1 MEENNDFEKY
11 DGHEES
17 IETLL
22 GTNEKS
28 SSMTS
33 RERVDDVLEN
43 EGAEVLSKYGVP
55 KGLAKKVI
63 KKDGGT
69 FAPTHGPTQKLAKE
83 YSRNKLAKGL
93 DKIDSVKQKNSG
105 YNKSYNSKEA
115 FQRKLEDKNYY
126 KNQIN
131 DAKNR
136 QESASN
142 NLDKSKENEKTEKKE
157 LKQAKKDERN
167 AKRDNFKS
175 KSYMASHPVEATEMA
190 ISNAAKKLGRKIL
203 IAIAPYAIG
212 LILLIL
218 MAFFVI
224 QLILGPIMEA
234 WGYIDE
240 AITGVANFS
249 EKLTNFYYGF
259 GFQDSKEAFY
269 DELDELCDKYT
280 CSNDGTGLD
289 VPMLLAT
296 LFYTEGMGYDT
307 AYGSI
312 EDSDVI
318 DKTSSG
324 TNSGAFGAIKEWL
337 REKYDESKETVD
349 EDGLTYN
356 AGKIYR
362 LRKLAR
368 NQFYTNSFGLTERR
382 GQIKTTTLSNFL
394 EKYSLNIAHDI
405 SDMLKDFIGLALKS
419 FTGPSTF
426 NEVYA
431 VATGSKYTGDYFY
444 DLANKAG
451 DFKETFK
458 TLISD
463 IFYGLADIT
472 DIKIEL
478 VGDDGLLTVNISYR
492 EFEYDEDNY
501 KNYLT
506 KYYFEHMPEFKKML
520 NGLKGENREIK
531 KEQLFNDIKS
541 NKNLF
546 ESIFLENISKSSEN
560 YVDSCLGAIDQ
571 NLVSELG
578 KPVDIA
584 DNATIS
590 FSDSYSYG
598 VVDGKNHNGVDLN
611 ETTSGVKLGSNVY
624 SVSNGKIESIEDS
637 KCSDN
642 KNNCGKSIV
651 ISHSIIVNSKEFKF
665 KTVYSNITPK
675 TGIGK
680 GNKISKGDIIGT
692 IYNNTNNKEGLH
704 FAFLDLNNDS
714 KGVFIDPTN
723 LFITCSTDSDGWLI
737 HQSSISKSD
746 FSKKLSDYC
755 SNNSCNSSMQMFVN
769 NADLIYDT
777 AKKNNVSPELVVV
790 RAVNEG
796 FSPGNE
802 NGSNNYWGIGCTNTG
817 GISACASYSSLTEGI
832 KGFANISPVKN
843 SKTATEMMSTYAYIG
858 EYWYNPGSWS
868 IGGCQYYPYING
880 YMSTNRS
887 TIVGGYCEVSRACS
901 GSSCN
906 KTIDE
911 DQQAYSKWQVD
922 DNLIKRRKEIFG
934 Y

>member
-93 DKIDSVKQKNSG
+93 DKIDSFKQKKGG

-714 KGVFIDPTN
+714 KGIFIDPTN
-723 LFITCSTDSDGWLI
+723 LFIECKKNSTVLTGDSNEEKTWNYLLGKGFTKYAAAGIIGNLMAETGLKPNNVEDASQAEALYGDEKFTEMI
-737 HQSSISKSD
+737 DNGIVTRSEFIQSSKYGVPAGWGGYNYNGLTYGYGLAQWTDPTRKGNFYDSWIGPKKGVSIGDLGVQLNFIMTELESDSYSYIKSTINNASSASAAAD
-746 FSKKLSDYC
+746 IFWNYEVGAAEALRRNYATDVYNRLSKK
-755 SNNSCNSSMQMFVN
+755 
-769 NADLIYDT
+769 
-777 AKKNNVSPELVVV
+777 
-790 RAVNEG
+790 
-796 FSPGNE
+796 
-802 NGSNNYWGIGCTNTG
+802 
-817 GISACASYSSLTEGI
+817 
-832 KGFANISPVKN
+832 
-843 SKTATEMMSTYAYIG
+843 
-858 EYWYNPGSWS
+858 
-868 IGGCQYYPYING
+868 
-880 YMSTNRS
+880 
-887 TIVGGYCEVSRACS
+887 
-901 GSSCN
+901 
-906 KTIDE
+906 
-911 DQQAYSKWQVD
+911 
-922 DNLIKRRKEIFG
+922 
-934 Y
+934 

>member
-63 KKDGGT
+63 KSNGGKLS
-69 FAPTHGPTQKLAKE
+69 PTNYGVNKLTKN
-83 YSRNKLAKGL
+83 YTRNKVAKGL
-93 DKIDSVKQKNSG
+93 EKLDKIKKKDNSNNSNDQTSQRINQSKQRKSFFG
-105 YNKSYNSKEA
+105 RNKSSSNEEVDSEETNSANKKSKLNDDKKSNSTKDSKQEQGLKSKLKNFISHDKA
-115 FQRKLEDKNYY
+115 KATAESKFSINKIVKVKLEL
-126 KNQIN
+126 IL
-131 DAKNR
+131 
-136 QESASN
+136 S
-142 NLDKSKENEKTEKKE
+142 T
-157 LKQAKKDERN
+157 
-167 AKRDNFKS
+167 
-175 KSYMASHPVEATEMA
+175 
-190 ISNAAKKLGRKIL
+190 IL
-203 IAIAPYAIG
+203 ILVVIVP
-212 LILLIL
+212 LLFIE
-218 MAFFVI
+218 FI
-224 QLILGPIMEA
+224 IGPIIDA
-234 WGYIDE
+234 WGYVPQ

>member
-1 MEENNDFEKY
+1 MEDNNDFEKY
-11 DGHEES
+11 EGYKDS
-17 IETLL
+17 AETLL

-28 SSMTS
+28 SSMSS
-33 RERVDDVLEN
+33 RERVDDAVEDA
-43 EGAEVLSKYGVP
+43 GAEFLSKYGVP
-55 KGLAKKVI
+55 KELGKKVI
-63 KKDGGT
+63 KSNGGKLS
-69 FAPTHGPTQKLAKE
+69 PTNYGVNKLTKN
-83 YSRNKLAKGL
+83 YTRNKVAKGL
-93 DKIDSVKQKNSG
+93 EKLDKIKKKDNSNNSNDQTSQRINQSKQRKSFFG
-105 YNKSYNSKEA
+105 RNKSSSNEEVDSEETNSANKKSKLNDDKKSNSTKDSKQEQGLKSKLKNFISHDKA
-115 FQRKLEDKNYY
+115 KATAESKFSINKIVKVKLEL
-126 KNQIN
+126 IL
-131 DAKNR
+131 
-136 QESASN
+136 S
-142 NLDKSKENEKTEKKE
+142 T
-157 LKQAKKDERN
+157 
-167 AKRDNFKS
+167 
-175 KSYMASHPVEATEMA
+175 
-190 ISNAAKKLGRKIL
+190 IL
-203 IAIAPYAIG
+203 ILVVIVPLLFIEFIIG
-212 LILLIL
+212 PTID
-218 MAFFVI
+218 
-224 QLILGPIMEA
+224 A
-234 WGYIDE
+234 WGYVPQ